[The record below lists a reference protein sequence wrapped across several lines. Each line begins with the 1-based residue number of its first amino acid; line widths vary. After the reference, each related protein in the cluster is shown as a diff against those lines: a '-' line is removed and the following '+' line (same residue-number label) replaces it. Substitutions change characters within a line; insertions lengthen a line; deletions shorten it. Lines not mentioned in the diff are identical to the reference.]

1 MKAIDAVAGTQAPR
15 LPRLRPQL
23 LTSAG
28 LAPGFMGLLL
38 GLPGAASKGAKLIG
52 HPVVVG
58 FILGLGMGFML
69 KGVKM
74 MASNWLISSRGFAR
88 TKLLIANRTFF
99 LAMLL
104 LPLFGVLCG
113 GIQNP

>member
-1 MKAIDAVAGTQAPR
+1 MW
-15 LPRLRPQL
+15 
-23 LTSAG
+23 
-28 LAPGFMGLLL
+28 LLL
-38 GLPGAASKGAKLIG
+38 ELPGAASKGAKLIG

-58 FILGLGMGFML
+58 VILGLGMGFML

-74 MASNWLISSRGFAR
+74 VALNWFISLVGFAGI
-88 TKLLIANRTFF
+88 KLLMANRTFF

>member
-1 MKAIDAVAGTQAPR
+1 MW
-15 LPRLRPQL
+15 
-23 LTSAG
+23 
-28 LAPGFMGLLL
+28 LLL
-38 GLPGAASKGAKLIG
+38 ELPGAASKGAKLIG